1 MDVGKTLSAEIV
13 SDGKL
18 PSYPMNSQ
26 EKMYHVPLKVKANW
40 LLKWA
45 LTDLLMKSIIAKDC

>member
-1 MDVGKTLSAEIV
+1 MVKTLSAEIV

-18 PSYPMNSQ
+18 PSYPMNIQ

-45 LTDLLMKSIIAKDC
+45 LTDLLMKSVIAKDC